1 MQLQLPL
8 FQDGVHLITRDLG
21 YRRDGE
27 QITYFQGVM
36 PVFTHEIEDVAS
48 FQMITSQFYV
58 NGNVKQMDIVR
69 AFGIKSLAL
78 KRWVKKYLKEGPF
91 FKILF
96 HPTLESQALDPKSSD
111 NIHLFDI
118 AIHIELAGDH
128 LKRSDVLNFMSKHGH
143 HSLEI
148 CDLFPVSSIAKIP
161 CNQVDAILK

>member
-78 KRWVKKYLKEGPF
+78 KRWVKKYRKEGPKGF
-91 FKILF
+91 
-96 HPTLESQALDPKSSD
+96 
-111 NIHLFDI
+111 
-118 AIHIELAGDH
+118 HIEKRGRPRQKKTSQLAPEN
-128 LKRSDVLNFMSKHGH
+128 L
-143 HSLEI
+143 I
-148 CDLFPVSSIAKIP
+148 
-161 CNQVDAILK
+161 